1 MINFRNIDKIFLIAE
16 IGNNHEGSF
25 KNAIKLIDRAKKS
38 GVDAV
43 KFQTFDT
50 NYYINKSEKERYAK
64 LKKFE
69 LSQKEFKKLSE
80 YTKKKGLKFISTPF
94 DKASAKFLS
103 KIVDIFKIS
112 SGDNNFYELI
122 KYCASFKKPMIISTG
137 MTNIDEIR
145 KILRMLKKINF
156 PNKKLALLHC
166 ISDYPV
172 NDSEANLLSIKYLK
186 DKLPVTIG
194 YSDHV
199 IGSESCLVAASF
211 GAKIIEKHFT
221 LDNYFSNFRDHLIS
235 LNPKDMR
242 HMILSIRRVE
252 NMIGRYNKQISKSE
266 KKNISSTRRSIYFDT
281 NLKKGT
287 ILRNKH
293 LKIVRP
299 YVNFEPKDLLK
310 ILGKKINKDVQDSE
324 LVTSKILKN

>member
-1 MINFRNIDKIFLIAE
+1 MINFSNIDKIFLIAE

-38 GVDAV
+38 GIDAV

-145 KILRMLKKINF
+145 KTLRMLKKINF

-242 HMILSIRRVE
+242 HMILSLRRVE

>member
-1 MINFRNIDKIFLIAE
+1 MINFSNIDKIFLIAE

-50 NYYINKSEKERYAK
+50 NYYINKSEKERHAK
-64 LKKFE
+64 LRKFE
-69 LSQKEFKKLSE
+69 LSQKEFKKLSD

-103 KIVDIFKIS
+103 KIVDVFKIS

-137 MTNIDEIR
+137 MTNIEEIR
-145 KILRMLKKINF
+145 KILRILKKIKF

-221 LDNYFSNFRDHLIS
+221 LNNYFSNFRDHLIS

-242 HMILSIRRVE
+242 QMILSLRRVE